1 MVSTFMYSQLAAA
14 SSAAR
19 SSHKKLHGWDLL
31 GDHHLIRAWGS
42 IDLVVGVVDERLVS
56 FPK

>member
-1 MVSTFMYSQLAAA
+1 MFAGSGELGRRVLPQE
-14 SSAAR
+14 
-19 SSHKKLHGWDLL
+19 LHGWDLL